1 MEKAWSLALWS
12 VLVCYNTGYRVGKLK
27 GLPSRQKGIMSMARY
42 HYTRENENGVVLYLE
57 SEPAEDAMD
66 EFDDEIAVGFSG
78 NGYLS
83 FCRRPHRIRVD
94 GQGARFACRRARDAC
109 RAAMARTM
117 ARSRVDTCL
126 GRVKCCFSHALIFA
140 AQVCAIYVVI
150 LLSGLLVFWSA
161 IFIDSKGR
169 KFSRQEDSRI
179 LRKHHREI
187 GKTMAINRVTI
198 MGNLTRD
205 AELRKKGDATSVL
218 TFGLAINEKKKDSET
233 GEYVDAPVF
242 VDCALFGARAE
253 ALAPYLTKGK
263 KVSVD
268 GRLRYHSWMKN
279 EEKRHALSV
288 LVTDIE
294 FADSKGAGKDT
305 VSAQGQSTEPET
317 YDADIPF

>member
-1 MEKAWSLALWS
+1 MNNML
-12 VLVCYNTGYRVGKLK
+12 
-27 GLPSRQKGIMSMARY
+27 
-42 HYTRENENGVVLYLE
+42 
-57 SEPAEDAMD
+57 
-66 EFDDEIAVGFSG
+66 IAQSG
-78 NGYLS
+78 G
-83 FCRRPHRIRVD
+83 PT
-94 GQGARFACRRARDAC
+94 
-109 RAAMARTM
+109 AAINA
-117 ARSRVDTCL
+117 S
-126 GRVKCCFSHALIFA
+126 
-140 AQVCAIYVVI
+140 
-150 LLSGLLVFWSA
+150 LSGA
-161 IFIDSKGR
+161 IQEAIRSKEIDGVYGALNGIQGVLAGTIIDLRSQ
-169 KFSRQEDSRI
+169 FSRQEDSRI

-279 EEKRHALSV
+279 DEKRHALSV

>member
-1 MEKAWSLALWS
+1 
-12 VLVCYNTGYRVGKLK
+12 
-27 GLPSRQKGIMSMARY
+27 
-42 HYTRENENGVVLYLE
+42 
-57 SEPAEDAMD
+57 
-66 EFDDEIAVGFSG
+66 
-78 NGYLS
+78 
-83 FCRRPHRIRVD
+83 
-94 GQGARFACRRARDAC
+94 
-109 RAAMARTM
+109 M

-126 GRVKCCFSHALIFA
+126 GRVKRCFSHALIFA

-169 KFSRQEDSRI
+169 KFSRQEDSGI

-294 FADSKGAGKDT
+294 FADSKGTGKDT

>member
-1 MEKAWSLALWS
+1 MNNML
-12 VLVCYNTGYRVGKLK
+12 
-27 GLPSRQKGIMSMARY
+27 
-42 HYTRENENGVVLYLE
+42 
-57 SEPAEDAMD
+57 
-66 EFDDEIAVGFSG
+66 IAQSG
-78 NGYLS
+78 G
-83 FCRRPHRIRVD
+83 PT
-94 GQGARFACRRARDAC
+94 
-109 RAAMARTM
+109 AAINA
-117 ARSRVDTCL
+117 S
-126 GRVKCCFSHALIFA
+126 
-140 AQVCAIYVVI
+140 
-150 LLSGLLVFWSA
+150 LSGA
-161 IFIDSKGR
+161 IQEAIRSKEIDGVYGALNGIQGVLAGTIIDLRSQ
-169 KFSRQEDSRI
+169 FSRQEDSRI

-294 FADSKGAGKDT
+294 FADSKGVGKDT
-305 VSAQGQSTEPET
+305 VSAKGQSAEPET

>member
-1 MEKAWSLALWS
+1 
-12 VLVCYNTGYRVGKLK
+12 
-27 GLPSRQKGIMSMARY
+27 
-42 HYTRENENGVVLYLE
+42 
-57 SEPAEDAMD
+57 
-66 EFDDEIAVGFSG
+66 
-78 NGYLS
+78 
-83 FCRRPHRIRVD
+83 
-94 GQGARFACRRARDAC
+94 
-109 RAAMARTM
+109 
-117 ARSRVDTCL
+117 
-126 GRVKCCFSHALIFA
+126 
-140 AQVCAIYVVI
+140 
-150 LLSGLLVFWSA
+150 
-161 IFIDSKGR
+161 
-169 KFSRQEDSRI
+169 
-179 LRKHHREI
+179 
-187 GKTMAINRVTI
+187 MAINRVTI

-279 EEKRHALSV
+279 DEKRHALSV

-317 YDADIPF
+317 YDADIPFWGGQNAPSWRFSAGNPLHALPRPAIRGDRRMVGVSHTYGFGRFRKRGCCGIRRVLGTFRHRRLRACTRIRFP